1 VPATPIPTWK
11 ERLAA
16 CFRWRHRFLH
26 VFGAP
31 AAVGALTAMGT
42 ASLLN
47 ADTGMSLG
55 ALVTAL
61 GSVIAGYYV
70 TAGFDKKLV
79 EQLQAEGVE
88 QGVLASAKQL
98 EQILWNADP
107 EIRPIFE
114 RILAVHGS
122 IEAVFTDG
130 IDDDVERILDG
141 SRADLRAL
149 RDRAAKMV
157 ELYRRLGD
165 VVQQSDGRRLYEEMN
180 RLKEEVAR
188 LPEGGARRA
197 REEASI
203 SAERTYSQWHAA
215 YERRGQITS
224 VLTVIEKNLEEF
236 KLAMALRK
244 ADAAEGAES
253 TTNVSELQERLAAA
267 GQACDELVGR
277 TPSTTDARHSRRPRR
292 SRA

>member
-1 VPATPIPTWK
+1 
-11 ERLAA
+11 
-16 CFRWRHRFLH
+16 
-26 VFGAP
+26 
-31 AAVGALTAMGT
+31 M
-42 ASLLN
+42 
-47 ADTGMSLG
+47 
-55 ALVTAL
+55 
-61 GSVIAGYYV
+61 
-70 TAGFDKKLV
+70 
-79 EQLQAEGVE
+79 
-88 QGVLASAKQL
+88 
-98 EQILWNADP
+98 WNADP

-114 RILAVHGS
+114 RILTEHAS

-157 ELYRRLGD
+157 ELYRRLGE

-188 LPEGGARRA
+188 MPAGGPRHA
-197 REEASI
+197 REQASQ
-203 SAERTYSQWHAA
+203 SAERAYAQWHAA

-244 ADAAEGAES
+244 ADHAEGTEGS
-253 TTNVSELQERLAAA
+253 TNVSELQERLAAA

-277 TPSTTDARHSRRPRR
+277 TPSTEVRRSRR